1 MLVTF
6 LVMNL
11 FTKRTKMEKDKHK
24 IKLKFVYTHQWID
37 HPLRIALFID
47 DRAIHVD
54 FGSNKSEVVIDKKV
68 AIDSGE
74 HTMKLQISNKNE
86 ANTKVNS
93 SNEVIADSVVSIKE
107 VCIDDINL
115 MSIITEEGVFNNDQ
129 TSEPLTKITDLGHNG
144 TWELKFKVPTYDW
157 LLEKLF

>member
-1 MLVTF
+1 MLATS
-6 LVMNL
+6 LVMSL
-11 FTKRTKMEKDKHK
+11 YTKRAKMEKEKHK
-24 IKLKFVYTHQWID
+24 IRLKFAYTHHWID
-37 HPLRIALFID
+37 HPLRIILYID
-47 DRAIHVD
+47 DRPINID
-54 FGSNKSEVVIDKKV
+54 FGSNKSEVVVDKKI

-93 SNEVIADSVVSIKE
+93 LNEVIDDYVVKIKE

-144 TWELKFKVPTYDW
+144 TWELQFKVPTYDW